1 MIPLSSQTLMMNL
14 HHGQTQEYVIKPKYY
29 PVKKVISGEQSTE
42 GSLPL
47 RLGQDQLASPFQ
59 CKYNF
64 KKHTL
69 FSCCPPPPFFLFK
82 ILKISFVHLN
92 FSNTS
97 RQKKVKVIKR
107 EIILRLANAPA
118 FFILL
123 RGKRDFL
130 DEEKIEPDS
139 LLESNNAVSR

>member
-59 CKYNF
+59 CEYNC
-64 KKHTL
+64 KKVYSLLSPPEKVT
-69 FSCCPPPPFFLFK
+69 PPPFFLR
-82 ILKISFVHLN
+82 S
-92 FSNTS
+92 
-97 RQKKVKVIKR
+97 
-107 EIILRLANAPA
+107 
-118 FFILL
+118 
-123 RGKRDFL
+123 
-130 DEEKIEPDS
+130 
-139 LLESNNAVSR
+139 

>member
-59 CKYNF
+59 CEYNRR
-64 KKHTL
+64 KHTASFF
-69 FSCCPPPPFFLFK
+69 FSFFFLR
-82 ILKISFVHLN
+82 S
-92 FSNTS
+92 
-97 RQKKVKVIKR
+97 
-107 EIILRLANAPA
+107 
-118 FFILL
+118 
-123 RGKRDFL
+123 
-130 DEEKIEPDS
+130 
-139 LLESNNAVSR
+139 